1 MTVFG
6 IVGFK
11 ALSSTDRCILGKLDD
26 NELATRMLP
35 VFGVEAINRTTIET
49 VTDVMESK
57 AYAGFEDFKNCS
69 QVLSAFLIF
78 RLTVPL
84 GCDAQ

>member
-35 VFGVEAINRTTIET
+35 VFGVDAINKTTIEA

-57 AYAGFEDFKNCS
+57 FYAGFEEFANCS
-69 QVLSAFLIF
+69 QVFLNFPIYRLSLS
-78 RLTVPL
+78 
-84 GCDAQ
+84 